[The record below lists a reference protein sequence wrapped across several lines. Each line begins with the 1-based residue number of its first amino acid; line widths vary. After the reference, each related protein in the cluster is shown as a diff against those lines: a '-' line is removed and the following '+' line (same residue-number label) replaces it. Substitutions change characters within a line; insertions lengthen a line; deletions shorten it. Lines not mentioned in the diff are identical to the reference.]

1 MVENNIVVSR
11 EIMIAALRYSL
22 GRETYMSVRVM
33 EAIKNNIERLSTSDL
48 KLYVEEIKMAH
59 NYGDNFDERAWM
71 HFADYLNEQ
80 IGLRGE

>member
-1 MVENNIVVSR
+1 MNENNIVVSR

-59 NYGDNFDERAWM
+59 HYGDSFDERAWT

-80 IGLRGE
+80 IGLREE